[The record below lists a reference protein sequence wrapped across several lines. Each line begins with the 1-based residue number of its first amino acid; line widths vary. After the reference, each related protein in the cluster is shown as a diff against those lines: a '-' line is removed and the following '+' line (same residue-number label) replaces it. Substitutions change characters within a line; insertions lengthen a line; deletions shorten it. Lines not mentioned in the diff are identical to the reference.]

1 MAKDE
6 LPRPP
11 PRVSKEPYITYWDLN
26 RSADLMIYGY
36 RHRITDC
43 DPFTHDFLTAQGVQ
57 VNPQEPEP
65 SDMYGDYRS
74 KVRFYLPQYL
84 RNQARNLSYRSRQS
98 LPEGLIKGQKPHE
111 DLIRAKEKF
120 YDFLAV
126 GLTSTETTKKFG
138 TLWFDS
144 TWKTVQ

>member
-74 KVRFYLPQYL
+74 KVRFQFTAIFDKSGTQPLTGRGSHSPQAL
-84 RNQARNLSYRSRQS
+84 
-98 LPEGLIKGQKPHE
+98 
-111 DLIRAKEKF
+111 
-120 YDFLAV
+120 
-126 GLTSTETTKKFG
+126 
-138 TLWFDS
+138 
-144 TWKTVQ
+144 